1 MKDLTVS
8 KIERLN
14 VLNNRF
20 AIEKIQKTLDITG
33 MMFDGEYRFTKK
45 MVADF
50 YEVEERTIERY
61 LENFGSELSGN
72 GYVLCKGKRLKDLKL
87 QFAPVIN
94 VGSKTTQL
102 GLFNFRSFLNIGMLL
117 TESEKAKALR
127 SAILDLVIAT
137 INEKTGGGTKYIN
150 RRDVNYIPAAIT
162 EENYRKNLTSAMSQ
176 CVGGH
181 KTYKYAQV
189 TDWIY
194 EAVFKENAK
203 EYRRVLSLDSKDNV
217 RHTLYAEV
225 LLVISSFE
233 NGVGAVIQQQ
243 YKENAKEYIRVLSLD
258 SKDNVRH
265 TLYAEVLLV
274 ISSFEN
280 GIGAVIQQQYKEN
293 GGRLL
298 SMDEV
303 KQIVD
308 DLAEHPMQKPYLND
322 ARTKMASRDYSF
334 RDAYHGNIAK
344 YLRAVTPEEFERF
357 IGNQSIDFDRILE
370 DNKDVLKRLKQADNE

>member
-8 KIERLN
+8 NIERQN

-20 AIEKIQKTLDITG
+20 AIEHIQKTLDITG

-61 LENFGSELSGN
+61 IENYSSELSAN
-72 GYVLCKGKRLKDLKL
+72 GYFLCKGKRLKDLKL

-117 TESEKAKALR
+117 AESEKAKALR
-127 SAILDLVIAT
+127 SAILDIVIAT

-162 EENYRKNLTSAMSQ
+162 EENYRKNLTSAMNQ
-176 CVGGH
+176 CVAGH
-181 KTYKYAQV
+181 KTYKYSQV
-189 TDWIY
+189 TDYIY
-194 EAVFKENAK
+194 KAAFKENAK
-203 EYRRVLSLDSKDNV
+203 EYRNVLSLDSKDNV

-233 NGVGAVIQQQ
+233 NGVGATIQQ
-243 YKENAKEYIRVLSLD
+243 R
-258 SKDNVRH
+258 
-265 TLYAEVLLV
+265 
-274 ISSFEN
+274 F
-280 GIGAVIQQQYKEN
+280 KEN

-298 SMDEV
+298 SMEEV
-303 KQIVD
+303 KAIVN

-334 RDAYHGNIAK
+334 RDAYHGNIAE
-344 YLRAVTPEEFERF
+344 YLKAVTPEEYERF
-357 IGNQSIDFDRILE
+357 IGEKSIDFDNILAE
-370 DNKDVLKRLKQADNE
+370 NKDVLKRLKQADNDE

>member
-1 MKDLTVS
+1 
-8 KIERLN
+8 
-14 VLNNRF
+14 
-20 AIEKIQKTLDITG
+20 
-33 MMFDGEYRFTKK
+33 

-50 YEVEERTIERY
+50 YGVDTSTIDRY
-61 LENFGSELSGN
+61 LSTNSDELKHN
-72 GYVLCKGKRLKDLKL
+72 GYILCKGKALKEFKL
-87 QFAPVIN
+87 RFAHLIN
-94 VGSKTTQL
+94 EASKTTQL
-102 GLFNFRSFLNIGMLL
+102 GLFNFRSFLNLGMLL

-127 SAILDLVIAT
+127 SAILDIVIAT

-150 RRDVNYIPAAIT
+150 RRDVNYLPAAIT

-189 TDWIY
+189 TDYIY

-203 EYRRVLSLDSKDNV
+203 EYRQVLSLDSKDNV

-233 NGVGAVIQQQ
+233 NGVGAAIQQ
-243 YKENAKEYIRVLSLD
+243 R
-258 SKDNVRH
+258 
-265 TLYAEVLLV
+265 
-274 ISSFEN
+274 
-280 GIGAVIQQQYKEN
+280 YKEN

-303 KQIVD
+303 KNLVD
-308 DLAEHPMQKPYLND
+308 ELAEHPMQKPYLND

-334 RDAYHGNIAK
+334 RDAYNGNIAE
-344 YLRAVTPEEFERF
+344 YLKAVTPEEFERF
-357 IGNQSIDFDRILE
+357 IGDQSIDFDNILA
-370 DNKDVLKRLKQADNE
+370 DNKDVLKRLKQADNDE

>member
-1 MKDLTVS
+1 MKDLTIS
-8 KIERLN
+8 NIERQN

-20 AIEKIQKTLDITG
+20 AVKKLQERLDIEG
-33 MMFDGEYRFTKK
+33 MFFDGEYWLTKK

-61 LENFGSELSGN
+61 IENYGSELSAN
-72 GYVLCKGKRLKDLKL
+72 GYFLCKGKRLKDLKL

-117 TESEKAKALR
+117 TESERAKALR
-127 SAILDLVIAT
+127 SAILDIVIAT

-176 CVGGH
+176 CVAGH
-181 KTYKYAQV
+181 KTYKYSQV
-189 TDWIY
+189 TDYIY

-203 EYRRVLSLDSKDNV
+203 EYRNVLSLDSKDNV

-233 NGVGAVIQQQ
+233 NGVGATIQQ
-243 YKENAKEYIRVLSLD
+243 R
-258 SKDNVRH
+258 
-265 TLYAEVLLV
+265 
-274 ISSFEN
+274 F
-280 GIGAVIQQQYKEN
+280 KEN

-298 SMDEV
+298 SMEEV
-303 KQIVD
+303 KAIVN

-334 RDAYHGNIAK
+334 RDAYHGNIAE
-344 YLRAVTPEEFERF
+344 YLKAVTPEEFERF
-357 IGNQSIDFDRILE
+357 IGNESIDFDNILV
-370 DNKDVLKRLKQADNE
+370 DNKDVLKRLKQADNDE